1 MLGKMGNFSINIK
14 GDDNEY
20 RERIIYD
27 IERLFRNDYEIKV
40 NKKDN
45 EVIIELTGYNYVDIH
60 CDYCA
65 WQGTFDQLID
75 GCCPHCTL
83 YSHLHND
90 EQDERDNR
98 GWITLKW

>member
-1 MLGKMGNFSINIK
+1 MGNFVISIK
-14 GDDNEY
+14 GNDSEY
-20 RERIIYD
+20 KERIIND
-27 IERLFRNDYEIKV
+27 IGRLFRCDYEIKI

-45 EVIIELTGYNYVDIH
+45 ETEIELTGYDYTEVH

-65 WQGTFDQLID
+65 WHGIFDQLID

-90 EQDERDNR
+90 EQDERNNQ
-98 GWITLKW
+98 GWIILKY